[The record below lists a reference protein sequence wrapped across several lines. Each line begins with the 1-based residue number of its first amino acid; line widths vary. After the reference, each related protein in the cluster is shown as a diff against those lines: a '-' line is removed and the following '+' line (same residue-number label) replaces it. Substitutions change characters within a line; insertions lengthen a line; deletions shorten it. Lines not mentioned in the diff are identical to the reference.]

1 MEEQGALSAFHPA
14 VRRWFE
20 GRFPQGPS
28 EPQAAGWPAIRRR
41 ENTLIAAPTGT
52 GKTLA
57 AFLVCID
64 GFFFRAQQGAEP
76 GRAGALG
83 HAPGN
88 VVGGAAGGAR
98 RESAARTAEADGAA
112 MSAAPFALDPGPAPV
127 RPRRRERGYVPIEA
141 TQGDRPPGV
150 EVLYVSPLKAL
161 AADIQQNLERP
172 LAEIEEVA
180 RSMGLPVPEVRV
192 GMRSGDT
199 PASARAAMLKK
210 PPQILVTT
218 PESLYLLL
226 TSARGREIL
235 RPVRTVIVDE
245 IHAMAR
251 DKRGSHLALSLE
263 RLDALCDESPTR
275 IGLSATQKPI
285 ELVAKMLVGVGPDR
299 VNAQGEPRC
308 TIVDEG
314 HRRALDLETVLP
326 GTELEAV
333 ASGEQMGEVLDSI
346 AELVGQHQ
354 TTLVFVNTRRMAERL
369 AHQLAERLGEEGVA
383 AHHGSLSR
391 NRRLR
396 VETAL
401 REGRLRALV
410 ATASLELGIDVGP
423 VELVCQIGSPRS
435 IATFLQRVG
444 RSGHFRGGTPKGRLY
459 PLTRDELV
467 ECAGLLRG
475 IRNGRL
481 DRVLPPVAPLD
492 ILAQQIVAA
501 CAAEPWKESELY
513 ELCAR
518 AAPYEG
524 LSRETFEEVVELV
537 SEGIETGRGRR
548 AAYVHRDR
556 IGGELRARRGA
567 RLAALTSGGAI
578 PDVADY
584 RVVADPDETFIGT
597 VGEDFAIDSLPGDVF
612 LLGSST
618 WRIRRVEAGKLRVV
632 DAEGAQP
639 NVPFWAGEAPARTAE
654 LSDEVSNLRADLEPI
669 LETHDEVAAVEWL
682 MSEAGVGRD
691 AAEQIARYLGVSRT
705 ALGGLPTKD
714 RLVLER
720 FFDDAGGMQLVIHT
734 PRGGRLNR
742 GLCLALRK
750 KFCKSFN
757 FELQAAANDDAMVL
771 SLGPHHSFPL
781 IDVPFFLSTHGIEE
795 TLSQAVLPL
804 PIFTARWRWNLNRS
818 LAVLRFRGGKKNPPP
833 IQRMESDDLMA
844 AVFPQAAACQ
854 ENVAGP
860 VEIPD
865 HPLVRQTLHDCL
877 YEAMDVEGLK
887 DLIERI
893 RDGRCELLCV
903 DTTEPSPL
911 GHEILNGKPF
921 TFLDDAPL
929 EERRTR
935 AVRMRR
941 GLPVEE
947 RDLTQLD
954 AEAIAKVREQ
964 AMPAPRDRDE
974 LHDLLLGAGIWRAD
988 ERWQVAFRELE
999 ATGRGAA
1006 FSVCD
1011 VEDRSDL
1018 RDARGC
1024 PVTVVPNA
1032 KDVTFWV
1039 ATERLAWA
1047 RAIHVEALEVGPAP
1061 VSVETAE
1068 SLGDV
1073 DLCAEGTVD
1082 EGVAIAHVLRGHL
1095 ETTGPIDAATLAA
1108 RLCVRTGLIEIG
1120 LAALESEGFVLR
1132 GRFERGEVGEGP
1144 EQFCARRLLARIHSD
1159 SQTRLRASV
1168 EPVSAQDLMRFLF
1181 AWQHV
1186 AKGTQREGAPGVAQV
1201 IEQLQGVDLA
1211 AGAWESEVLAARVRG
1226 YRPEWLDPHCLSGQ
1240 VSWLRLA
1247 PPGES
1252 PDAFEAEPGATKR
1265 KRATSQ
1271 STPLSL
1277 VLRGDLPWL
1286 LQAHRKPAHDPMNP
1300 AEPGREMGWG
1310 ALASPA
1316 AEKKTSKLTG
1326 KSASANEAEALAGL
1340 LEPHGDGGEC
1350 VGVVPSSSS
1359 APSTSL
1365 SVSPAANARATQAGE
1380 SLSDRILALLRV
1392 RGALFHSE
1400 LVAALDAKPLE
1411 VEAALW
1417 DLVSRGRVGADGFQA
1432 LRSLLKSRDPKK
1444 KGRAETRAR
1453 RGLRRGLAAGAT
1465 AGAEGRWSLVPERE
1479 ATEDM
1484 DGLAE
1489 AIAEQLL
1496 VRWGIV
1502 FRDIALR
1509 EQLAIPWREIVWALR
1524 RLEARGVIRGGRF
1537 VSGFTGEQFALPEAL
1552 DELARVR
1559 RQPRDGERVRVCGS
1573 DPLNLVGILT
1583 PGARVPAVRTREV
1596 VYVDGL
1602 PVTLEQTES
1611 ARIAKATPADAEA
1624 RAVADLARSATA
1636 QHTRE
1641 TEAQEG
1647 PVERKV
1653 ASAQLELG

>member
-1 MEEQGALSAFHPA
+1 MDAQGKDPRSTLDHAGALADFHPA
-14 VRRWFE
+14 VKRWFE

-28 EPQAAGWPAIRRR
+28 EPQAGGWPAIRRR
-41 ENTLIAAPTGT
+41 EDTLIAAPTGT

-64 GFFFRAQQGAEP
+64 GFFRFRAREGARTGCGKADGS
-76 GRAGALG
+76 GRAD
-83 HAPGN
+83 
-88 VVGGAAGGAR
+88 
-98 RESAARTAEADGAA
+98 E
-112 MSAAPFALDPGPAPV
+112 APFRLDGGPPV
-127 RPRRRERGYVPIEA
+127 PRGQKGVERPA
-141 TQGDRPPGV
+141 GV

-161 AADIQQNLERP
+161 AADIQQNLETP
-172 LAEIEEVA
+172 LAEIGDVA
-180 RSMGLPVPEVRV
+180 RSMGVVPPEIRV

-226 TSARGREIL
+226 TSERGREIL

-263 RLDALCDESPTR
+263 RLDALCDERPTR
-275 IGLSATQKPI
+275 VGLSATQKPI
-285 ELVAKMLVGVGPDR
+285 ELVAKLLVGVGADR
-299 VNAQGEPRC
+299 VLPDGRPKC

-314 HRRALDLETVLP
+314 HKRALDLELVLP
-326 GTELEAV
+326 GSELEAV

-346 AELVGQHQ
+346 AEQVEHHQ

-369 AHQLAERLGEEGVA
+369 AHQLADRLGEEGVA

-467 ECAGLLRG
+467 ECAGLIRG

-481 DRVLPPVAPLD
+481 DRLLPPVAPLD

-501 CAAEPWKESELY
+501 CAAEPWKEEDLFA
-513 ELCAR
+513 LCAR
-518 AAPYEG
+518 AAPFEG
-524 LSRETFEEVVELV
+524 LTRETFDEVVELV

-548 AAYVHRDR
+548 AAYVHHDR
-556 IGGELRARRGA
+556 IGGQLRARRGA

-584 RVVADPDETFIGT
+584 RVIADPDETFIGT

-618 WRIRRVEAGKLRVV
+618 WRIRRVEDGKLRVV
-632 DAEGAQP
+632 DAEGATP
-639 NVPFWAGEAPARTAE
+639 NVPFWAGEAPARTEE
-654 LSDEVSNLRADLEPI
+654 LSDEVSALRADLEPV
-669 LETHDEVAAVEWL
+669 LEDHDEAEAVARIEAECGIATDAAV
-682 MSEAGVGRD
+682 
-691 AAEQIARYLGVSRT
+691 QIARYLGVART

-714 RLVLER
+714 RIVLER

-742 GLCLALRK
+742 ALCLALRK

-781 IDVPFFLSTHGIEE
+781 SDVPFFLSTTGIEE

-804 PIFTARWRWNLNRS
+804 PIFTARWRWNLNRA
-818 LAVLRFRGGKKNPPP
+818 LTVLRFRGGKKNPPP

-860 VEIPD
+860 IEIPD
-865 HPLVRQTLHDCL
+865 HVLVRQTLHDCL
-877 YEAMDVEGLK
+877 HEAMDVEGLK
-887 DLIERI
+887 DLIERM
-893 RDGRCELLCV
+893 RDGRCEILCV
-903 DTTEPSPL
+903 DTTEPSVL

-921 TFLDDAPL
+921 TYLDDAPL

-947 RDLTQLD
+947 RDLTRLD
-954 AEAIAKVREQ
+954 ADAIARVREQ
-964 AMPAPRDRDE
+964 ATPDPRDPDE
-974 LHDLLLGAGIWRAD
+974 LHDLLLGAGLWRAD
-988 ERWQVAFRELE
+988 ERWAGWFRVLE
-999 ATGRGAA
+999 ATGRGFALE
-1006 FSVCD
+1006 VCD
-1011 VEDRSDL
+1011 LEDRSGL
-1018 RDARGC
+1018 RDGAGRSAGLAPGPARYW
-1024 PVTVVPNA
+1024 A
-1032 KDVTFWV
+1032 
-1039 ATERLAWA
+1039 ATERAAWA
-1047 RAIHVEALEVGPAP
+1047 LALQTDAVRASGFDVEGAIARAGA
-1061 VSVETAE
+1061 
-1068 SLGDV
+1068 DV
-1073 DLCAEGTVD
+1073 LD
-1082 EGVAIAHVLRGHL
+1082 EGAAIAHVLRGHL

-1108 RLCVRTGLIEIG
+1108 RLSVRTGLIEMG
-1120 LAALESEGFVLR
+1120 LAALEAEGFVLR
-1132 GRFERGEVGEGP
+1132 GRFEHTGLGEGP

-1159 SQTRLRASV
+1159 SQARLRASV
-1168 EPVSAQDLMRFLF
+1168 EPATAQDFLRFLF
-1181 AWQHV
+1181 EWQHV
-1186 AKGTQREGAPGVAQV
+1186 AKGSQREGAPGVAEV
-1201 IEQLQGVDLA
+1201 IEQLQGFDLA
-1211 AGAWESEVLAARVRG
+1211 AGAWESEVLAARVRD
-1226 YRPEWLDPHCLSGQ
+1226 YRPDWLDPHCLSGR
-1240 VSWLRLA
+1240 VSWLRIA
-1247 PPGES
+1247 PPEGPSEDDES
-1252 PDAFEAEPGATKR
+1252 ER
-1265 KRATSQ
+1265 KARATSR

-1277 VLRGDLPWL
+1277 VLRDDLPWL
-1286 LQAHRKPAHDPMNP
+1286 LQAHRKSEAPEHEGS
-1300 AEPGREMGWG
+1300 AET
-1310 ALASPA
+1310 LAEHAP
-1316 AEKKTSKLTG
+1316 
-1326 KSASANEAEALAGL
+1326 LA
-1340 LEPHGDGGEC
+1340 
-1350 VGVVPSSSS
+1350 
-1359 APSTSL
+1359 
-1365 SVSPAANARATQAGE
+1365 
-1380 SLSDRILALLRV
+1380 DRIEALLRR
-1392 RGALFHSE
+1392 RGALFHAE
-1400 LVAALDAKPLE
+1400 LVAELGARPVE

-1417 DLVSRGRVGADGFQA
+1417 DLVARGRVGADGFQA
-1432 LRSLLKSRDPKK
+1432 LRSLLGSREATKK
-1444 KGRAETRAR
+1444 TRADQRAR

-1465 AGAEGRWSLVPERE
+1465 SGAEGRWSLVPRRE
-1479 ATEDM
+1479 ETDDVDE
-1484 DGLAE
+1484 LAE
-1489 AIAEQLL
+1489 AVAEQLL
-1496 VRWGIV
+1496 IRWGVV
-1502 FRDIALR
+1502 FRDVVTR
-1509 EQLAIPWREIVWALR
+1509 EHLAVPWREVVWAFR
-1524 RLEARGVIRGGRF
+1524 RLEARGAIRGGRF
-1537 VSGFTGEQFALPEAL
+1537 VSGFTGEQFALPEAV
-1552 DELARVR
+1552 EALARIR
-1559 RQPRDGERVRVCGS
+1559 RKPREGERVRVCGS

-1602 PVTLEQTES
+1602 PEALAETES
-1611 ARIAKATPADAEA
+1611 ARVAESTPKDADADARRRKGARKAGA
-1624 RAVADLARSATA
+1624 RASESGRGRRRRRGSGNEKQTQATDP
-1636 QHTRE
+1636 
-1641 TEAQEG
+1641 G
-1647 PVERKV
+1647 PPTG
-1653 ASAQLELG
+1653 QLELR